1 MAGTA
6 RYSAKGTTGS
16 GIAGSHTELHA
27 TEKFRNSAESQC
39 RDWQTGSATHAIWA
53 NLTDGS
59 GMKIFTKIGQTIYRP
74 TNNKEATCQAEKDP
88 KQ

>member
-6 RYSAKGTTGS
+6 RYSAKGATGS

-39 RDWQTGSATHAIWA
+39 RDWQTGSATHAIRA
-53 NLTDGS
+53 NLTD
-59 GMKIFTKIGQTIYRP
+59 
-74 TNNKEATCQAEKDP
+74 
-88 KQ
+88 